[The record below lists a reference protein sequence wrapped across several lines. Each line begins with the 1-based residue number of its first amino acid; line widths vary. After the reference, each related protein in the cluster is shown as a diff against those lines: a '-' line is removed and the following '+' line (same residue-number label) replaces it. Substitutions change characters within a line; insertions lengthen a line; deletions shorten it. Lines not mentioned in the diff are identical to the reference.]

1 MAVTGWLHAGTTTLL
16 SRSCSGANRG
26 VKLPISNT
34 AFVRSTI
41 VLLAAGMLA
50 LLGIV
55 GTSLWLVNKVQDYF
69 TGFIE
74 VREARSA
81 ASELLSTLKD
91 AETGQRGF
99 IITGEAAFREPYDQA
114 LRAVAERQRVFLE
127 KTAPFPDYAA
137 RAATVEKL
145 VTEKLAELSE
155 TVRTVEAGRRDEA
168 VLQVK
173 TDRGRLLMDQ
183 LRDEI
188 GAIVAA
194 ADRELEDHVIDT
206 LWSANALKW
215 TTVLG
220 AIAIIGVLGGAVI
233 VIAQYTRDII
243 TARREVETLN
253 ATLEKRVDERT
264 EELIRA
270 NQEVQRFAY
279 IVTHDLR
286 APLVNIMGFTSELQ
300 ASLSSIQAYVL
311 ADDKAPSEG
320 DILEARRAASE
331 DLPEAIGFIRSS
343 TKKMDALINAILKIS
358 RDGRRELKIE
368 RVDVK
373 ALVEAG
379 AAAVNHQVSEA
390 DGEITVGDNLPTVIS
405 DRLSL
410 EQVFGNLFDNAIKYQ
425 TPGRPLRVSVSARS
439 AGRAGSVIEFT
450 DNGRGIA
457 PEDHERIFELFRRSG
472 TQDKPGEGIG
482 LAHVRSLM
490 RNLGGD
496 IVVRSELGQGTT
508 FVLRLPPD
516 LSKVVRSMQA

>member
-1 MAVTGWLHAGTTTLL
+1 M
-16 SRSCSGANRG
+16 
-26 VKLPISNT
+26 PISNA
-34 AFVRSTI
+34 AFVRSTVI
-41 VLLAAGMLA
+41 LLAAGMIA

-55 GTSLWLVNKVQDYF
+55 GTSLWLVSKVQTYF
-69 TGFIE
+69 TSFIE

-81 ASELLSTLKD
+81 AADLLSTLKD

-99 IITGEAAFREPYDQA
+99 VITGDVAFRGPYDDA
-114 LRAVAERQRVFLE
+114 LRAVAEQDKAFLE
-127 KTAPFPDYAA
+127 KAGRFPQYAERVA
-137 RAATVEKL
+137 NVQTL
-145 VTEKLAELSE
+145 VTQKLAELAL
-155 TVRTVEAGRRDEA
+155 TVKAVEEGRRKDA
-168 VLQVK
+168 VEQVK
-173 TDRGRLLMDQ
+173 TDNGRLLMDE
-183 LRDEI
+183 LRTEI
-188 GAIVAA
+188 GAIMDD
-194 ADRELEDHVIDT
+194 ADDHLRENVIDT
-206 LWSANALKW
+206 LWSAGALQW
-215 TTVLG
+215 TTVIG
-220 AIAIIGVLGGAVI
+220 AIAIIGVLGGAVL
-233 VIAQYTRDII
+233 VIAQYTRDIML
-243 TARREVETLN
+243 ARREVETLN
-253 ATLEKRVDERT
+253 ATLERRVDERT

-300 ASLSSIQAYVL
+300 ASLSSIQTYVL
-311 ADDKAPSEG
+311 ADGKPPSAD

-343 TKKMDALINAILKIS
+343 TKKMDGLINAILKIS

-368 RVDVK
+368 RVDLK
-373 ALVEAG
+373 ALVETG
-379 AAAVNHQVSEA
+379 AAAVNHQVSES
-390 DGEITVGDNLPTVIS
+390 DGVVTIGETLPTVIS

-410 EQVFGNLFDNAIKYQ
+410 EQVFGNLFDNAIKYRM
-425 TPGRPLRVSVSARS
+425 PGRALRISVTTRNI
-439 AGRAGSVIEFT
+439 GRAGSVIEFT

-457 PEDHERIFELFRRSG
+457 PEDHERVFELFRRSG

-496 IVVRSELGQGTT
+496 IVVKSALGEGTT

>member
-1 MAVTGWLHAGTTTLL
+1 M
-16 SRSCSGANRG
+16 
-26 VKLPISNT
+26 PISNA

-41 VLLAAGMLA
+41 VLLVAGMLS

-55 GTSLWLVNKVQDYF
+55 GTSLWLVNKVQTYF

-74 VREARSA
+74 VREARSTA
-81 ASELLSTLKD
+81 ADLLSTLKD

-99 IITGEAAFREPYDQA
+99 IITGENAFRTPYDNA
-114 LRAVAERQRVFLE
+114 LRAVADREKAFLE
-127 KTAPFPDYAA
+127 KTRGFPQYAERTA
-137 RAATVEKL
+137 KIEALVEQKL
-145 VTEKLAELSE
+145 KELAE
-155 TVRTVEAGRRDEA
+155 TVDAVEAGRQADA
-168 VLQVK
+168 INQVK
-173 TDRGRLLMDQ
+173 TDRGRVLMDE
-183 LRDEI
+183 LRIEL
-188 GAIVAA
+188 GAIMDD
-194 ADRELEDHVIDT
+194 ADRELRESVVDT
-206 LWSANALKW
+206 LWSAGALQW
-215 TTVLG
+215 TTVIG
-220 AIAIIGVLGGAVI
+220 AVAIIGVLGGAAA

-243 TARREVETLN
+243 LARREVETLN

-300 ASLSSIQAYVL
+300 ASLASIQAYVL
-311 ADDKAPSEG
+311 ADGKTPSEG

-343 TKKMDALINAILKIS
+343 TKKMDGLINAILKIS

-368 RVDVK
+368 RVDLK
-373 ALVEAG
+373 ALAENG
-379 AAAVNHQVSEA
+379 AAAVGHQVGES
-390 DGEITVGDNLPTVIS
+390 DGEVTIADNLPTVIS

-425 TPGRPLRVSVSARS
+425 TPGRPLRVSVTARS
-439 AGRAGSVIEFT
+439 LGRAGFVVEFT

-457 PEDHERIFELFRRSG
+457 PEDHERVFELFRRSG

>member
-1 MAVTGWLHAGTTTLL
+1 M
-16 SRSCSGANRG
+16 
-26 VKLPISNT
+26 PISNA

-41 VLLAAGMLA
+41 ILFIAGMLA

-55 GTSLWLVNKVQDYF
+55 GTSLWLVSKVQSYF
-69 TGFIE
+69 TDFVE
-74 VREARSA
+74 LREARRASA
-81 ASELLSTLKD
+81 DLLSILKD

-99 IITGEAAFREPYDQA
+99 IITGDLAFRAPYDEALSAVVKQEKEFLDKTSRLPAYTKQA
-114 LRAVAERQRVFLE
+114 AHIEQ
-127 KTAPFPDYAA
+127 
-137 RAATVEKL
+137 L
-145 VTEKLAELSE
+145 VNEKLAELAG
-155 TVRTVEAGRRDEA
+155 TVKLMEEGRQAEAIEE
-168 VLQVK
+168 VK
-173 TDRGRLLMDQ
+173 TDRGRVLMDEI
-183 LRDEI
+183 RDEL
-188 GAIVAA
+188 GAIMDD
-194 ADRELEDHVIDT
+194 ADDHLRVSVTDT
-206 LWSANALKW
+206 VWSAGALQW
-215 TTVLG
+215 TTVIG
-220 AIAIIGVLGGAVI
+220 AIAIIGVLGGAI
-233 VIAQYTRDII
+233 AVIAQYTRDILV
-243 TARREVETLN
+243 ARREVETLN

-300 ASLSSIQAYVL
+300 ASLSSIQSYVL
-311 ADDKAPSEG
+311 ADGKAPSEN

-343 TKKMDALINAILKIS
+343 TKKMDGLINAILKIS

-368 RVDVK
+368 RVDLK

-379 AAAVNHQVSEA
+379 AAAVNHQVGEA
-390 DGEITVGDNLPTVIS
+390 DGLVTVGDNLPSVVS

-410 EQVFGNLFDNAIKYQ
+410 EQVFGNLFDNAIKYRLPD
-425 TPGRPLRVSVSARS
+425 TPLRISVTARNI
-439 AGRAGSVIEFT
+439 GRVGSIIEFT

-457 PEDHERIFELFRRSG
+457 AEDHERVFELFRRSG
-472 TQDKPGEGIG
+472 SQDKPGEGIG

>member
-1 MAVTGWLHAGTTTLL
+1 M
-16 SRSCSGANRG
+16 
-26 VKLPISNT
+26 PISNA
-34 AFVRSTI
+34 AFVRSTVI
-41 VLLAAGMLA
+41 LLAAGMIA

-55 GTSLWLVNKVQDYF
+55 GTSLWLVSKVQTYF
-69 TGFIE
+69 AELVE
-74 VREARSA
+74 VREVRSA
-81 ASELLSTLKD
+81 AADLLSTLKD

-99 IITGEAAFREPYDQA
+99 VITSEATFRKPYDEA
-114 LRAVAERQRVFLE
+114 LTAVAERQKALE
-127 KTAPFPDYAA
+127 ERSAKFEHYAERMPDIK
-137 RAATVEKL
+137 RLVSEKL
-145 VTEKLAELSE
+145 VELAE
-155 TVRTVEAGRRDEA
+155 TVEAVEQGRTTDA
-168 VLQVK
+168 IAQVK
-173 TDRGRLLMDQ
+173 TDRGRVLMDQ
-183 LRDEI
+183 LREQLGVIMADADQRLQV
-188 GAIVAA
+188 GIV
-194 ADRELEDHVIDT
+194 DT
-206 LWSANALKW
+206 LWSAGALQW
-215 TTVLG
+215 TTVIG
-220 AIAIIGVLGGAVI
+220 AIAIIGVLGGAVL
-233 VIAQYTRDII
+233 VVAQYTRDIML
-243 TARREVETLN
+243 ARREVETLN
-253 ATLEKRVDERT
+253 ATLERRVDERT

-300 ASLSSIQAYVL
+300 ASLSSIQTYVL
-311 ADDKAPSEG
+311 ADGKPPSAD

-343 TKKMDALINAILKIS
+343 TKKMDGLINAILKIS

-368 RVDVK
+368 RVDLK
-373 ALVEAG
+373 GLVEMG
-379 AAAVNHQVSEA
+379 AAAVNHQVSES
-390 DGEITVGDNLPTVIS
+390 DGVVTIGDSLPTVIS

-425 TPGRPLRVSVSARS
+425 TQGRPLRISVTARNI
-439 AGRAGSVIEFT
+439 GRAGSVIEFT

-457 PEDHERIFELFRRSG
+457 LEDHERVFELFRRSG

-496 IVVRSELGQGTT
+496 IVVKSALGEGTT

>member
-1 MAVTGWLHAGTTTLL
+1 M
-16 SRSCSGANRG
+16 
-26 VKLPISNT
+26 PISNA

-41 VLLAAGMLA
+41 ILLVAGMIS

-55 GTSLWLVNKVQDYF
+55 GTSLWLVSKVQTYF
-69 TGFIE
+69 AELIE
-74 VREARSA
+74 VREVRSA
-81 ASELLSTLKD
+81 AADLLSTLKD

-99 IITGEAAFREPYDQA
+99 VITGEASFRKPYDDA
-114 LRAVAERQRVFLE
+114 LKAVSERQKALE
-127 KTAPFPDYAA
+127 ENVARFPHYAA
-137 RAATVEKL
+137 GMPDIKRLVSEKL
-145 VTEKLAELSE
+145 VELAE
-155 TVRTVEAGRRDEA
+155 TVEAVAQGDAAEA
-168 VLQVK
+168 IAQVK
-173 TDRGRLLMDQ
+173 TDRGRIIMDELRAQ
-183 LRDEI
+183 L
-188 GAIVAA
+188 GG
-194 ADRELEDHVIDT
+194 IDT
-206 LWSANALKW
+206 LWSAGALRW
-215 TTVLG
+215 TTVIG
-220 AIAIIGVLGGAVI
+220 AIAIIGVLGGAAVI
-233 VIAQYTRDII
+233 VAQYTRDIVV
-243 TARREVETLN
+243 ARREVETLN
-253 ATLEKRVDERT
+253 TTLEKRVDERT

-300 ASLSSIQAYVL
+300 ASLASIQNYVL
-311 ADDKAPSEG
+311 ADEKPPSMD

-343 TKKMDALINAILKIS
+343 TKKMDGLINAILKIS

-368 RVDVK
+368 RVDIK
-373 ALVEAG
+373 ALVETG
-379 AAAVNHQVSEA
+379 AAAVNHQISES
-390 DGEITVGDNLPTVIS
+390 DGEITIDEKLPTVIS

-425 TPGRPLRVSVSARS
+425 SPDRPLRISVTARN
-439 AGRAGSVIEFT
+439 AGRAGFYIEFT

-457 PEDHERIFELFRRSG
+457 PEDHERVFELFRRSG
-472 TQDKPGEGIG
+472 TQDRPGEGIG

-496 IVVRSELGQGTT
+496 IVVKSELGQGTT

>member
-1 MAVTGWLHAGTTTLL
+1 M
-16 SRSCSGANRG
+16 
-26 VKLPISNT
+26 PISNA
-34 AFVRSTI
+34 AFVRSTVI
-41 VLLAAGMLA
+41 LLIAGMIA

-55 GTSLWLVNKVQDYF
+55 GTSLWLVGKVQTYF
-69 TGFIE
+69 TELIE
-74 VREARSA
+74 VREVRSA
-81 ASELLSTLKD
+81 AADLLSTLKD

-99 IITGEAAFREPYDQA
+99 VITGEATFRKPYDDA
-114 LRAVAERQRVFLE
+114 LKAVVERQKTLADKAER
-127 KTAPFPDYAA
+127 FPHYAE
-137 RAATVEKL
+137 RMPDVRRLVSEKL
-145 VTEKLAELSE
+145 VELAD
-155 TVRTVEAGRRDEA
+155 TVEAVEQGRPNDA
-168 VLQVK
+168 VAQVK
-173 TDRGRLLMDQ
+173 TDRGRILMDQ
-183 LRDEI
+183 LRDQLGDI
-188 GAIVAA
+188 MTD
-194 ADRELEDHVIDT
+194 ADRRLQEGIVDT
-206 LWSANALKW
+206 LWSAGALKW
-215 TTVLG
+215 TTVIG
-220 AIAIIGVLGGAVI
+220 AIAIIGVMGGAAAV
-233 VIAQYTRDII
+233 VAQYTRDIVA
-243 TARREVETLN
+243 ARREVETLN

-300 ASLSSIQAYVL
+300 ASLGAIQTYVL
-311 ADDKAPSEG
+311 ADSKTPSAD

-343 TKKMDALINAILKIS
+343 TKKMDGLINAILKIS

-368 RVDVK
+368 RVDIK
-373 ALVEAG
+373 TLVETG
-379 AAAVNHQVSEA
+379 AAAVNHQVSES
-390 DGEITVGDNLPTVIS
+390 DGVVTIDSNLPTVIS

-425 TPGRPLRVSVSARS
+425 SPDRPLRIAVSART
-439 AGRAGSVIEFT
+439 AGRAGFVIEFT

-457 PEDHERIFELFRRSG
+457 QEDHERVFELFRRSG

-496 IVVRSELGQGTT
+496 IVVRSEIGKGTT

>member
-1 MAVTGWLHAGTTTLL
+1 M
-16 SRSCSGANRG
+16 
-26 VKLPISNT
+26 PISNA

-41 VLLAAGMLA
+41 VLLLAGMIA

-55 GTSLWLVNKVQDYF
+55 GTSLWLAAKVETYF

-74 VREARSA
+74 LREVRSA
-81 ASELLSTLKD
+81 AADLLSTLQD

-99 IITGEAAFREPYDQA
+99 VITRDPNFREPYDEA
-114 LRAVAERQRVFLE
+114 LKAVAERQQALAE
-127 KTAPFPDYAA
+127 KAA
-137 RAATVEKL
+137 RFPHYEERVPDIKRL
-145 VTEKLAELSE
+145 VSEKLAELAG
-155 TVRTVEAGRRDEA
+155 VVEAVEQGRADDAINEVR
-168 VLQVK
+168 

-183 LRDEI
+183 LREQL
-188 GAIVAA
+188 GAIMEDADGRLQESVA
-194 ADRELEDHVIDT
+194 DT
-206 LWSANALKW
+206 LWSAGALKW
-215 TTVLG
+215 TTVIG
-220 AIAIIGVLGGAVI
+220 AIAIIGVLGGAIV

-243 TARREVETLN
+243 VARREVETLN

-300 ASLSSIQAYVL
+300 ASLSAIQAYVL
-311 ADDKAPSEG
+311 ADGKAPSEA
-320 DILEARRAASE
+320 DIIEARRAAAE

-343 TKKMDALINAILKIS
+343 TKKMDGLINAILKIS

-368 RVDVK
+368 RVDLR
-373 ALVEAG
+373 ALAETG
-379 AAAVNHQVSEA
+379 AAAVGHQVGEA
-390 DGEITVGDNLPTVIS
+390 GGVVTIDRNLPTVVS

-425 TPGRPLRVSVSARS
+425 SPDRPLRISVAARN
-439 AGRAGSVIEFT
+439 AGRAGFFIDFT

-457 PEDHERIFELFRRSG
+457 PDDHERVFELFRRSG

>member
-1 MAVTGWLHAGTTTLL
+1 M
-16 SRSCSGANRG
+16 
-26 VKLPISNT
+26 PISNA
-34 AFVRSTI
+34 AFVRSTVI
-41 VLLAAGMLA
+41 LLIAGMLS

-55 GTSLWLVNKVQDYF
+55 GTSLWLVHKVQDYF

-74 VREARSA
+74 VREVRSA
-81 ASELLSTLKD
+81 AADLLSTLKD

-99 IITGEAAFREPYDQA
+99 VITGEAAFRRPYDDA
-114 LRAVAERQRVFLE
+114 LKAVAERQATLGE
-127 KTAPFPDYAA
+127 KAA
-137 RAATVEKL
+137 LFHRYGERIAGINDLVARKL
-145 VTEKLAELSE
+145 VELAE
-155 TVRTVEAGRRDEA
+155 TVEAVEQGKSADAIE
-168 VLQVK
+168 QVK
-173 TDRGRLLMDQ
+173 TDRGRLLMDE
-183 LRDEI
+183 LRQRLGGIMAD
-188 GAIVAA
+188 
-194 ADRELEDHVIDT
+194 ADRELEEGVTDT
-206 LWSANALKW
+206 LWSAGALQW
-215 TTVLG
+215 TTMIG
-220 AIAIIGVLGGAVI
+220 AIAIIGVLGGAVV
-233 VIAQYTRDII
+233 VIAQYTRDLVA
-243 TARREVETLN
+243 ARREVETLN
-253 ATLEKRVDERT
+253 TTLEKRVDERT

-300 ASLSSIQAYVL
+300 ASLSAIQTYVL
-311 ADDKAPSEG
+311 ADGKPPSSD

-343 TKKMDALINAILKIS
+343 TKKMDGLINAILKIS

-368 RVDVK
+368 RVDLKV
-373 ALVEAG
+373 LTETG
-379 AAAVNHQVSEA
+379 AAAVNHQV
-390 DGEITVGDNLPTVIS
+390 GESGGVVTIGDNLPTVIS

-425 TPGRPLRVSVSARS
+425 TPGRPLRISVTARTT
-439 AGRAGSVIEFT
+439 GRAGSVIEFT

-457 PEDHERIFELFRRSG
+457 PEDHERVFELFRRSG

-496 IVVRSELGQGTT
+496 IVVKSELGEGTT

>member
-1 MAVTGWLHAGTTTLL
+1 M
-16 SRSCSGANRG
+16 
-26 VKLPISNT
+26 PISNS

-41 VLLAAGMLA
+41 VLLIAGIIA

-55 GTSLWLVNKVQDYF
+55 GTSLWLVHKVQDYF
-69 TGFIE
+69 TSYIE

-81 ASELLSTLKD
+81 ASDLLSTLKD
-91 AETGQRGF
+91 LETGQRGF
-99 IITGEAAFREPYDQA
+99 VITGDQAFRGPYDAA
-114 LRAVAERQRVFLE
+114 LKAVAERQAVLAE
-127 KTAPFPDYAA
+127 KIAGFPEYA
-137 RAATVEKL
+137 RHMPEIEKL
-145 VTEKLAELSE
+145 VAAKLDELAD
-155 TVRTVEAGRRDEA
+155 TVAAIEQGRPADA
-168 VLQVK
+168 AAQVK
-173 TDRGRLLMDQ
+173 NDRGRVIMDQ
-183 LRDEI
+183 LRARLGEI
-188 GAIVAA
+188 TAD
-194 ADRELEDHVIDT
+194 ADRRMEEGVTDT
-206 LWSANALKW
+206 LRSAGALQW
-215 TTVLG
+215 TTVIG
-220 AIAIIGVLGGAVI
+220 AIAIIAVLGGAIV

-243 TARREVETLN
+243 VARREVEMLN

-300 ASLSSIQAYVL
+300 ASLASIQAYVL
-311 ADDKAPSEG
+311 ADEKTPSES

-343 TKKMDALINAILKIS
+343 TKKMDGLINAILKIS
-358 RDGRRELKIE
+358 RDGRRELKVE
-368 RVDVK
+368 RVDLK
-373 ALVEAG
+373 ALAEAG
-379 AAAVNHQVSEA
+379 AAAVGHQVGES
-390 DGEITVGDNLPTVIS
+390 DGIVVVDDTLPTVVS

-410 EQVFGNLFDNAIKYQ
+410 EQVFGNLFDNAIKYRM
-425 TPGRPLRVSVSARS
+425 PDRPLRISISARNT
-439 AGRAGSVIEFT
+439 GRAGFVIEFT

-457 PEDHERIFELFRRSG
+457 AEDHERVFELFRRSG
-472 TQDKPGEGIG
+472 AQDRPGEGIG

>member
-1 MAVTGWLHAGTTTLL
+1 M
-16 SRSCSGANRG
+16 
-26 VKLPISNT
+26 PISNA
-34 AFVRSTI
+34 AFVRSTVI
-41 VLLAAGMLA
+41 LLIAGMLA

-55 GTSLWLVNKVQDYF
+55 GTSLWLVHKVQGYF

-74 VREARSA
+74 VREVRSA
-81 ASELLSTLKD
+81 AADLLSTLQD

-99 IITGEAAFREPYDQA
+99 VITGEPTFLKPYDDA
-114 LRAVAERQRVFLE
+114 LKAVEERQSALGETAARFPRYAERIAEIDSLV
-127 KTAPFPDYAA
+127 A
-137 RAATVEKL
+137 R
-145 VTEKLAELSE
+145 KLAELAE
-155 TVRTVEAGRRDEA
+155 TVEAVERGRPAEA
-168 VLQVK
+168 VEQVK
-173 TDRGRLLMDQ
+173 TDRGRVIMDD
-183 LRDEI
+183 LRQRLGGIMAD
-188 GAIVAA
+188 
-194 ADRELEDHVIDT
+194 ADREMQEGAVDT
-206 LWSANALKW
+206 LRSAGALQW
-215 TTVLG
+215 MTVIG
-220 AIAIIGVLGGAVI
+220 AIAITGVLGGAV
-233 VIAQYTRDII
+233 VVVVQYTRDIVA
-243 TARREVETLN
+243 ARREVEMLN

-300 ASLSSIQAYVL
+300 ASLASIQAYVL
-311 ADDKAPSEG
+311 ADGKAPSEA

-331 DLPEAIGFIRSS
+331 DLPEATGFIRSS
-343 TKKMDALINAILKIS
+343 TKKMDGLINAILKIS

-368 RVDVK
+368 RVDLK
-373 ALVEAG
+373 ALAEAG
-379 AAAVNHQVSEA
+379 AAAVGHQVGES
-390 DGEITVGDNLPTVIS
+390 DGEVVIGDTLPAVIS

-410 EQVFGNLFDNAIKYQ
+410 EQIFGNLFDNAIKYQ
-425 TPGRPLRVSVSARS
+425 SADRPLRISVTARS
-439 AGRAGSVIEFT
+439 GGRAGHIIEFT

-457 PEDHERIFELFRRSG
+457 PEDHERVFELFRRSG

>member
-1 MAVTGWLHAGTTTLL
+1 M
-16 SRSCSGANRG
+16 
-26 VKLPISNT
+26 PISNA
-34 AFVRSTI
+34 AFVRSTAI
-41 VLLAAGMLA
+41 LLIAGMVM

-55 GTSLWLVNKVQDYF
+55 GTSLWLVGKVQTYF
-69 TGFIE
+69 AELVE
-74 VREARSA
+74 VREVRSA
-81 ASELLSTLKD
+81 SADLLSTLKD

-99 IITGEAAFREPYDQA
+99 VITGEPAFRGPYDDA
-114 LRAVAERQRVFLE
+114 LRAVAERQGIFHE
-127 KTAPFPDYAA
+127 KTTSFAEYAV
-137 RAATVEKL
+137 RVSTIERL
-145 VTEKLAELSE
+145 VTEKLAELAE
-155 TVRTVEAGRRDEA
+155 TVKAVENGRQVDA
-168 VLQVK
+168 IALVK

-183 LRDEI
+183 LRTEL
-188 GAIVAA
+188 GAIMAD
-194 ADRELEDHVIDT
+194 ADRRLAEGVIDT
-206 LWSANALKW
+206 LRSADALRW
-215 TTVLG
+215 TTVIG
-220 AIAIIGVLGGAVI
+220 AIAIIGVLGGAALV
-233 VIAQYTRDII
+233 VLQYTRDIV

-253 ATLEKRVDERT
+253 ATLERRVDERT

-300 ASLSSIQAYVL
+300 ASLSAIQNYVL
-311 ADDKAPSEG
+311 ADGKAPSTD
-320 DILEARRAASE
+320 DIFEARRAASE

-358 RDGRRELKIE
+358 RDGRRELKVE
-368 RVDVK
+368 RVDIK

-379 AAAVNHQVSEA
+379 AAAVNHQVGES
-390 DGEITVGDNLPTVIS
+390 DGEVTIADTLPTVIT

-410 EQVFGNLFDNAIKYQ
+410 EQVFGNLFDNAIKYRS
-425 TPGRPLRVSVSARS
+425 PDRPLRISVAARNG
-439 AGRAGSVIEFT
+439 GRAGFVIEFT

-457 PEDHERIFELFRRSG
+457 TEDHERVFELFRRAG

-496 IVVRSELGQGTT
+496 IVIRSELGQGTT

>member
-1 MAVTGWLHAGTTTLL
+1 M
-16 SRSCSGANRG
+16 
-26 VKLPISNT
+26 PISNA
-34 AFVRSTI
+34 AFVRSTV
-41 VLLAAGMLA
+41 VLLIAAMIA

-55 GTSLWLVNKVQDYF
+55 GTSLWLVSKVQTYF
-69 TGFIE
+69 AELIE
-74 VREARSA
+74 VREVRSA
-81 ASELLSTLKD
+81 SADLLSTLKD

-99 IITGEAAFREPYDQA
+99 VITSEASFRKPYDDA
-114 LRAVAERQRVFLE
+114 LKAVAERQQALVDKAER
-127 KTAPFPDYAA
+127 FPHYAERLPDIRRLVSA
-137 RAATVEKL
+137 KL
-145 VTEKLAELSE
+145 VELAE
-155 TVRTVEAGRRDEA
+155 TVEAVSQDRRDEA
-168 VLQVK
+168 IAQVK
-173 TDRGRLLMDQ
+173 TDRGRILMDQ
-183 LRDEI
+183 LRVQLGDI
-188 GAIVAA
+188 MAD
-194 ADRELEDHVIDT
+194 ADRRLQEGIIDT
-206 LWSANALKW
+206 LWSAGALQW
-215 TTVLG
+215 TTVIG
-220 AIAIIGVLGGAVI
+220 AIAIIGVIGGAVI
-233 VIAQYTRDII
+233 VAAQYTRDIVL
-243 TARREVETLN
+243 ARREVETLN

-300 ASLSSIQAYVL
+300 ASLGSIQSYVL
-311 ADDKAPSEG
+311 ADNKAPSVD

-343 TKKMDALINAILKIS
+343 TKKMDGLINAILKIS

-368 RVDVK
+368 RVDIK
-373 ALVEAG
+373 ALVETG
-379 AAAVNHQVSEA
+379 AAAVTHQISES
-390 DGEITVGDNLPTVIS
+390 DGEITIAGNLPTVIS

-425 TPGRPLRVSVSARS
+425 SPDRPLRIAVNARNS
-439 AGRAGSVIEFT
+439 GRAGFVIEFT

-457 PEDHERIFELFRRSG
+457 PEDHERVFELFRRSG

-496 IVVRSELGQGTT
+496 IVVKSELGQGTT

>member
-1 MAVTGWLHAGTTTLL
+1 M
-16 SRSCSGANRG
+16 
-26 VKLPISNT
+26 PISNA

-41 VLLAAGMLA
+41 ILLIAGMIA

-55 GTSLWLVNKVQDYF
+55 GTSLLLVGKVQTYF
-69 TGFIE
+69 AELIE
-74 VREARSA
+74 IRATRSA
-81 ASELLSTLKD
+81 AADLLSTLKD

-99 IITGEAAFREPYDQA
+99 IITGEAGFRTPYDEA
-114 LRAVAERQRVFLE
+114 LKAVSERQKSLAE
-127 KTAPFPDYAA
+127 KASRFPEYAA
-137 RAATVEKL
+137 RIPTIDRLIADKLGELADTVTAIQE
-145 VTEKLAELSE
+145 
-155 TVRTVEAGRRDEA
+155 GRSADA
-168 VLQVK
+168 VAQVK
-173 TDRGRLLMDQ
+173 TDRGRILMDQ
-183 LRDEI
+183 LRDQLGDI
-188 GAIVAA
+188 MAD
-194 ADRELEDHVIDT
+194 ADRRLQEGVIDM
-206 LWSANALKW
+206 LWSAGALRW
-215 TTVLG
+215 TTIIG
-220 AIAIIGVLGGAVI
+220 AIAIIGVMGGAATV
-233 VIAQYTRDII
+233 VAQYTRDII
-243 TARREVETLN
+243 VARREVETLN

-300 ASLSSIQAYVL
+300 ASLSSIQNYVL
-311 ADDKAPSEG
+311 ADGKAPSEA

-343 TKKMDALINAILKIS
+343 TKKMDGLINAILKIS
-358 RDGRRELKIE
+358 RDGRRELRIE
-368 RVDVK
+368 RVDLK
-373 ALVEAG
+373 ALVEGG
-379 AAAVNHQVSEA
+379 AAAVNHQVSES
-390 DGEITVGDNLPTVIS
+390 DGEVTIDGNLPTVIS

-425 TPGRPLRVSVSARS
+425 SPGRPLRVSVSARNG
-439 AGRAGSVIEFT
+439 GRAGFVIEFT

-457 PEDHERIFELFRRSG
+457 PEDHERVFELFRRSG

-496 IVVRSELGQGTT
+496 IVIRSELGQGTT

>member
-1 MAVTGWLHAGTTTLL
+1 M
-16 SRSCSGANRG
+16 
-26 VKLPISNT
+26 PISNA
-34 AFVRSTI
+34 AFVRSTVI
-41 VLLAAGMLA
+41 LLVAGMIA

-55 GTSLWLVNKVQDYF
+55 GTSLWLVGKVQTYF

-74 VREARSA
+74 VREVRSA
-81 ASELLSTLKD
+81 AADLLSTLKD

-99 IITGEAAFREPYDQA
+99 VITGEAAFREPYDEA
-114 LRAVAERQRVFLE
+114 LKAVAERQRTLGE
-127 KTAPFPDYAA
+127 KAA
-137 RAATVEKL
+137 RFPHYAERIPAINSL
-145 VTEKLAELSE
+145 VADKLAELAE
-155 TVRTVEAGRRDEA
+155 TVRAVEGGRAADA
-168 VLQVK
+168 VAQVK
-173 TDRGRLLMDQ
+173 TDRGRILMDQ
-183 LRDEI
+183 LRTQLGDLMED
-188 GAIVAA
+188 
-194 ADRELEDHVIDT
+194 ADGRLEEGVVDT
-206 LWSANALKW
+206 LWSAGALQW
-215 TTVLG
+215 TTVIG
-220 AIAIIGVLGGAVI
+220 AIAIIGVLGGAVV
-233 VIAQYTRDII
+233 VIAQYTRDIVA
-243 TARREVETLN
+243 ARHEVETLN

-300 ASLSSIQAYVL
+300 ASLSAIQTYVL
-311 ADDKAPSEG
+311 ADEKTPSAD

-343 TKKMDALINAILKIS
+343 TKKMDGLINAILKIS

-368 RVDVK
+368 RVDLK
-373 ALVEAG
+373 ALAEAG
-379 AAAVNHQVSEA
+379 AAAVNHQVTES
-390 DGEITVGDNLPTVIS
+390 DGLVTIADNLPTVIS

-410 EQVFGNLFDNAIKYQ
+410 EQVFGNLFDNAIKYRS
-425 TPGRPLRVSVSARS
+425 PERPLRISVTARN
-439 AGRAGSVIEFT
+439 AGRAGSFIDFT

-457 PEDHERIFELFRRSG
+457 AEDHERVFELFRRSG

>member
-1 MAVTGWLHAGTTTLL
+1 M
-16 SRSCSGANRG
+16 
-26 VKLPISNT
+26 PISNA

-41 VLLAAGMLA
+41 ILLVAGMIS

-55 GTSLWLVNKVQDYF
+55 GTSLWLVNKVQTYF
-69 TGFIE
+69 AELIE
-74 VREARSA
+74 VREVRSA
-81 ASELLSTLKD
+81 AADLLSTLKD

-99 IITGEAAFREPYDQA
+99 VITGEASFRKPYDDA
-114 LRAVAERQRVFLE
+114 LRAVSERQKVLE
-127 KTAPFPDYAA
+127 EKASHFPHYAA
-137 RAATVEKL
+137 RTPDIKRLVSEKL
-145 VTEKLAELSE
+145 VELAE
-155 TVRTVEAGRRDEA
+155 TVEAVAQGKAADA
-168 VLQVK
+168 VAQVK
-173 TDRGRLLMDQ
+173 TDRGRIIMDELRAQ
-183 LRDEI
+183 LGGIMTD
-188 GAIVAA
+188 
-194 ADRELEDHVIDT
+194 ADKRLEEGVIDT
-206 LWSANALKW
+206 LWSAGALRW
-215 TTVLG
+215 TTVIG
-220 AIAIIGVLGGAVI
+220 AIAIIGVLGGAAVI
-233 VIAQYTRDII
+233 VAQYTRDIVV
-243 TARREVETLN
+243 ARREVETLN

-300 ASLSSIQAYVL
+300 ASLASIQNYVL
-311 ADDKAPSEG
+311 ADEKSPSMD

-343 TKKMDALINAILKIS
+343 TKKMDGLINAILKIS

-368 RVDVK
+368 RVDIK
-373 ALVEAG
+373 ALVETG
-379 AAAVNHQVSEA
+379 AAAVNHQISES
-390 DGEITVGDNLPTVIS
+390 DGEITIDEKLPTVIS

-425 TPGRPLRVSVSARS
+425 SPDRSLRISVTARN
-439 AGRAGSVIEFT
+439 AGRAGFYIEFA

-457 PEDHERIFELFRRSG
+457 PEDHERVFELFRRSG
-472 TQDKPGEGIG
+472 TQDRPGEGIG

-496 IVVRSELGQGTT
+496 IVVKSELGQGTT

>member
-1 MAVTGWLHAGTTTLL
+1 M
-16 SRSCSGANRG
+16 
-26 VKLPISNT
+26 PISNA
-34 AFVRSTI
+34 AFVRSTVI
-41 VLLAAGMLA
+41 LLVAGMIA

-55 GTSLWLVNKVQDYF
+55 GTSLWLVHKVEGYF
-69 TGFIE
+69 TGYIE

-81 ASELLSTLKD
+81 ASDLLSTLKD
-91 AETGQRGF
+91 LETGQRGF
-99 IITGEAAFREPYDQA
+99 VITGDAAFRKPYDKA
-114 LRAVAERQRVFLE
+114 LTAVAEKLRVLDE
-127 KTAPFPDYAA
+127 KAARFPDYAQ
-137 RAATVEKL
+137 RLPRIEQL
-145 VTEKLAELSE
+145 VTGKLGELAD
-155 TVRTVEAGRRDEA
+155 TVEAVEQGRRADA
-168 VLQVK
+168 VEQVK
-173 TDRGRLLMDQ
+173 TDRGRVIMDQ
-183 LRDEI
+183 LRDQL
-188 GAIVAA
+188 GAIMDD
-194 ADRELEDHVIDT
+194 ADRRLEEGVADT
-206 LWSANALKW
+206 VRSAGALQW
-215 TTVLG
+215 TTVIG
-220 AIAIIGVLGGAVI
+220 AIAIIGVLGGAALV
-233 VIAQYTRDII
+233 VAQYTRDII
-243 TARREVETLN
+243 AARREVETLN

-311 ADDKAPSEG
+311 ADAKAPSAD

-343 TKKMDALINAILKIS
+343 TKKMDGLINAILKIS

-368 RVDVK
+368 RVDLK
-373 ALVEAG
+373 ALAEAG
-379 AAAVNHQVSEA
+379 AAAVNHQVSESDGVVTIA
-390 DGEITVGDNLPTVIS
+390 DTLPTVIS

-425 TPGRPLRVSVSARS
+425 TPGRPLRISVTARN
-439 AGRAGSVIEFT
+439 AGRTGSVIEFT

-457 PEDHERIFELFRRSG
+457 TEDHERVFELFRRSG

-496 IVVRSELGQGTT
+496 IVVRSQLGEGTT

-516 LSKVVRSMQA
+516 LSKVVRSMQE

>member
-1 MAVTGWLHAGTTTLL
+1 M
-16 SRSCSGANRG
+16 
-26 VKLPISNT
+26 PISNA
-34 AFVRSTI
+34 AFVRSTVI
-41 VLLAAGMLA
+41 LLAAGMIA

-55 GTSLWLVNKVQDYF
+55 GTSLWLVSKVQTYF
-69 TGFIE
+69 AELVE
-74 VREARSA
+74 VREVRSA
-81 ASELLSTLKD
+81 AADLLSTLKD

-99 IITGEAAFREPYDQA
+99 VITSEATFRKPYDEA
-114 LRAVAERQRVFLE
+114 LTAVAERQKALE
-127 KTAPFPDYAA
+127 ERSAKFEHYAERMPDIK
-137 RAATVEKL
+137 RLVSEKL
-145 VTEKLAELSE
+145 VELAE
-155 TVRTVEAGRRDEA
+155 TVEAVEQGRTTDA
-168 VLQVK
+168 IAQVK
-173 TDRGRLLMDQ
+173 TDRGRVLMDQ
-183 LRDEI
+183 LREQLGVIMADADQRLQV
-188 GAIVAA
+188 GIV
-194 ADRELEDHVIDT
+194 DT
-206 LWSANALKW
+206 LWSAGALQW
-215 TTVLG
+215 TTVIG
-220 AIAIIGVLGGAVI
+220 AIAIIGVLGGAVL
-233 VIAQYTRDII
+233 VVAQYTRDIML
-243 TARREVETLN
+243 ARREVETLN
-253 ATLEKRVDERT
+253 ATLERRVDERT

-300 ASLSSIQAYVL
+300 ASLSSIQTYVL
-311 ADDKAPSEG
+311 ADGKPPSAD

-343 TKKMDALINAILKIS
+343 TKKMDGLINAILKIS

-368 RVDVK
+368 RVDLK
-373 ALVEAG
+373 GLVEMG
-379 AAAVNHQVSEA
+379 AAAVNHQVSES
-390 DGEITVGDNLPTVIS
+390 DGVVTIGDSLPTVIS

-425 TPGRPLRVSVSARS
+425 TQGRPLRISVTARNI
-439 AGRAGSVIEFT
+439 GRAGSVIEFT

-457 PEDHERIFELFRRSG
+457 PEDHERVFELFRRSG

-496 IVVRSELGQGTT
+496 IVVKSALGEGTT

>member
-1 MAVTGWLHAGTTTLL
+1 M
-16 SRSCSGANRG
+16 
-26 VKLPISNT
+26 PISNA
-34 AFVRSTI
+34 AFVRSTVI
-41 VLLAAGMLA
+41 LLVAGMIA

-55 GTSLWLVNKVQDYF
+55 GTSLWLVHKVEDYF
-69 TGFIE
+69 TGYIE

-81 ASELLSTLKD
+81 ASDLLSTLKD
-91 AETGQRGF
+91 LETGQRGF
-99 IITGEAAFREPYDQA
+99 VITGDVAFRKPYDEA
-114 LRAVAERQRVFLE
+114 LTAVAEKLRVLGE
-127 KTAPFPDYAA
+127 KAARFPDYAQHLPQI
-137 RAATVEKL
+137 EQL
-145 VTEKLAELSE
+145 VTGKLGELAD
-155 TVRTVEAGRRDEA
+155 TVEAVEEGRQADA
-168 VLQVK
+168 VEQVK
-173 TDRGRLLMDQ
+173 TDRGRVIMDQ
-183 LRDEI
+183 LRDQLGGI
-188 GAIVAA
+188 MDD
-194 ADRELEDHVIDT
+194 ADRRLEEGVTDT
-206 LWSANALKW
+206 VWSAGALQW
-215 TTVLG
+215 TTVIG
-220 AIAIIGVLGGAVI
+220 AIAIIGVLGGAALV
-233 VIAQYTRDII
+233 VAQYTRDII
-243 TARREVETLN
+243 AARREVETLN

-311 ADDKAPSEG
+311 ADEKAPSAD

-343 TKKMDALINAILKIS
+343 TKKMDGLINAILKIS

-368 RVDVK
+368 RVDLR
-373 ALVEAG
+373 ALAEAG
-379 AAAVNHQVSEA
+379 AAAVNHQVSES
-390 DGEITVGDNLPTVIS
+390 DGVVTIGDSLPTVIS

-425 TPGRPLRVSVSARS
+425 TPGRPLRISVTARNV
-439 AGRAGSVIEFT
+439 GRVGSIIEFT

-457 PEDHERIFELFRRSG
+457 PEDHERVFELFRRSG

-496 IVVRSELGQGTT
+496 IIVRSQLGEGTT

-516 LSKVVRSMQA
+516 LSKVVRSMQG

>member
-1 MAVTGWLHAGTTTLL
+1 M
-16 SRSCSGANRG
+16 
-26 VKLPISNT
+26 PISNA

-41 VLLAAGMLA
+41 ILLVAGMIA

-55 GTSLWLVNKVQDYF
+55 GTSLWLVSKVQTYF
-69 TGFIE
+69 AELVDVRE
-74 VREARSA
+74 VRSSA
-81 ASELLSTLKD
+81 ADLLSTLKD

-99 IITGEAAFREPYDQA
+99 VITGEVSFRQPYDDA
-114 LRAVAERQRVFLE
+114 LKAVAERQRLLGE
-127 KTAPFPDYAA
+127 KAASFPAYAE
-137 RAATVEKL
+137 RIPEINRL
-145 VTEKLAELSE
+145 VADKLAELAE
-155 TVRTVEAGRRDEA
+155 TVVAVESGQAANA
-168 VLQVK
+168 VTLVK

-183 LRDEI
+183 LRDQLGDI
-188 GAIVAA
+188 MAD
-194 ADRELEDHVIDT
+194 ADRRLEAGVIDT
-206 LWSANALKW
+206 LWSAGALRW
-215 TTVLG
+215 TTVIG
-220 AIAIIGVLGGAVI
+220 AIAIIAVLGGAAVI
-233 VIAQYTRDII
+233 VAQYTRDIVV
-243 TARREVETLN
+243 ARREVETLN

-300 ASLSSIQAYVL
+300 ASLAAIQGYVL
-311 ADDKAPSEG
+311 ADEKPPSVD
-320 DILEARRAASE
+320 DILEARRAVSE

-343 TKKMDALINAILKIS
+343 TKKMDGLINAILKIS

-368 RVDVK
+368 RVDIK
-373 ALVEAG
+373 TLIETG
-379 AAAVNHQVSEA
+379 AAAVNHQVSES
-390 DGEITVGDNLPTVIS
+390 DGEITIDEKLPTVIS

-425 TPGRPLRVSVSARS
+425 SPERPLRISVTARN
-439 AGRAGSVIEFT
+439 AGRAGFYIEFT

-457 PEDHERIFELFRRSG
+457 PEDHERVFELFRRSG
-472 TQDKPGEGIG
+472 TQDRPGEGIG

-496 IVVRSELGQGTT
+496 IVVKSELGQGTT

>member
-1 MAVTGWLHAGTTTLL
+1 M
-16 SRSCSGANRG
+16 
-26 VKLPISNT
+26 PISTT

-41 VLLAAGMLA
+41 MLLVAGIIA

-55 GTSLWLVNKVQDYF
+55 GTSLWLVHKVQDYF
-69 TGFIE
+69 TGYIEMGE
-74 VREARSA
+74 VRA
-81 ASELLSTLKD
+81 AAVDLLSTLKD
-91 AETGQRGF
+91 LETGQRGF
-99 IITGEAAFREPYDQA
+99 VITGDPAFRDPYDAA
-114 LRAVAERQRVFLE
+114 LKALAERQRTLAE
-127 KTAPFPDYAA
+127 KTASFPEYARHMPEINKLVA
-137 RAATVEKL
+137 AKLVELAETVTAVEEGRRADAAT
-145 VTEKLAELSE
+145 
-155 TVRTVEAGRRDEA
+155 
-168 VLQVK
+168 QVK
-173 TDRGRLLMDQ
+173 NDRGRVLMDQ
-183 LRDEI
+183 LRTQLGGI
-188 GAIVAA
+188 T
-194 ADRELEDHVIDT
+194 ADADHRLEDSIADT
-206 LWSANALKW
+206 LWSAGALQW
-215 TTVLG
+215 TTVVG
-220 AIAIIGVLGGAVI
+220 AIAIIAVLGGAIV

-243 TARREVETLN
+243 AARREVEMLN

-300 ASLSSIQAYVL
+300 ASLAAIQAYVL
-311 ADDKAPSEG
+311 ADGTAPSEG

-331 DLPEAIGFIRSS
+331 DLPEAIDFIRSS
-343 TKKMDALINAILKIS
+343 TKKMDGLINAILKIS
-358 RDGRRELKIE
+358 RDGRRELKVE
-368 RVDVK
+368 RVDLK

-379 AAAVNHQVSEA
+379 ASAVGHQVGESDGVVVVDEA
-390 DGEITVGDNLPTVIS
+390 LPTVIS

-410 EQVFGNLFDNAIKYQ
+410 EQVFGNLFDNAIKYGS
-425 TPGRPLRVSVSARS
+425 PGRPLRISVSARNI
-439 AGRAGSVIEFT
+439 GRAGFIIEFS

-457 PEDHERIFELFRRSG
+457 AEDHERIFELFRRSG
-472 TQDKPGEGIG
+472 AQDRPGEGIG

>member
-1 MAVTGWLHAGTTTLL
+1 M
-16 SRSCSGANRG
+16 
-26 VKLPISNT
+26 PISNA
-34 AFVRSTI
+34 AFVRSTVI
-41 VLLAAGMLA
+41 LLIAGMIA

-55 GTSLWLVNKVQDYF
+55 GTSLWLVDKVQGYF
-69 TGFIE
+69 TDFIE

-81 ASELLSTLKD
+81 AADLLSTVKD

-99 IITGEAAFREPYDQA
+99 IITGDAAFRTPYDVA
-114 LRAVAERQRVFLE
+114 LRAVAEQEKAFIE
-127 KTAPFPDYAA
+127 KTMPLPDYAE
-137 RAATVEKL
+137 RASRISKL
-145 VTEKLAELSE
+145 VEDKLAELAG
-155 TVRTVEAGRRDEA
+155 TVNLMEQGRQAEAIAE
-168 VLQVK
+168 VK
-173 TDRGRLLMDQ
+173 TDRGRVLMDE
-183 LRDEI
+183 LRTEI
-188 GAIVAA
+188 GRIMDD
-194 ADRELEDHVIDT
+194 ADRHLEERVVDT
-206 LWSANALKW
+206 VRSAGALQW
-215 TTVLG
+215 TTVIG
-220 AIAIIGVLGGAVI
+220 AIAIIGVLGGAAFV
-233 VIAQYTRDII
+233 VMQYTRDII
-243 TARREVETLN
+243 VARREVETVN
-253 ATLEKRVDERT
+253 ATLERRVDERT

-300 ASLSSIQAYVL
+300 ASLAAIQSYVL
-311 ADDKAPSEG
+311 ADSKAPSEG

-343 TKKMDALINAILKIS
+343 TKKMDGLINAILKIS
-358 RDGRRELKIE
+358 RDGRRELRVE
-368 RVDVK
+368 RVDIK
-373 ALVEAG
+373 ALVETG
-379 AAAVNHQVSEA
+379 AAAVNHQIGES
-390 DGEITVGDNLPTVIS
+390 DGEIAIDERLPTVIS

-410 EQVFGNLFDNAIKYQ
+410 EQVFGNLFDNAIKYRA
-425 TPGRPLRVSVSARS
+425 PERALRISVTAKN

-457 PEDHERIFELFRRSG
+457 PEDHERVFELFRRAG
-472 TQDKPGEGIG
+472 AQDKPGEGIG

>member
-1 MAVTGWLHAGTTTLL
+1 M
-16 SRSCSGANRG
+16 
-26 VKLPISNT
+26 PISNA

-41 VLLAAGMLA
+41 VLLLAGMIA

-55 GTSLWLVNKVQDYF
+55 GTSLWLAAKVQTYF

-74 VREARSA
+74 LREVRSA
-81 ASELLSTLKD
+81 AADLLSTLQD

-99 IITGEAAFREPYDQA
+99 VITRDPNFRQPYDEA
-114 LRAVAERQRVFLE
+114 LKAVAERQQALAE
-127 KTAPFPDYAA
+127 KAA
-137 RAATVEKL
+137 RFPHYEERVPGIEHL
-145 VTEKLAELSE
+145 VSEKLAELAG
-155 TVRTVEAGRRDEA
+155 VVEAVEQGRTADAIGEVR
-168 VLQVK
+168 

-183 LRDEI
+183 LREQL
-188 GAIVAA
+188 GAII
-194 ADRELEDHVIDT
+194 ADADDRLQESVTDT
-206 LWSANALKW
+206 LRSASALKW
-215 TTVLG
+215 ATLIG
-220 AIAIIGVLGGAVI
+220 AIAIIGVLGGAIV

-243 TARREVETLN
+243 VARREVETLN

-300 ASLSSIQAYVL
+300 ASLSAIQAYVL
-311 ADDKAPSEG
+311 ADGKAPSEA
-320 DILEARRAASE
+320 DILEARRAAAE

-343 TKKMDALINAILKIS
+343 TKKMDGLINAILKIS

-368 RVDVK
+368 RVDLR
-373 ALVEAG
+373 ALAETG
-379 AAAVNHQVSEA
+379 AAAVGHQVGES
-390 DGEITVGDNLPTVIS
+390 DGVVTIDRNLPTVVS

-425 TPGRPLRVSVSARS
+425 SPDRPLRISVTARN
-439 AGRAGSVIEFT
+439 AGRAGFFIDFA

-457 PEDHERIFELFRRSG
+457 PDDHERVFELFRRSG

-496 IVVRSELGQGTT
+496 IMVRSELGQGTT

>member
-1 MAVTGWLHAGTTTLL
+1 M
-16 SRSCSGANRG
+16 
-26 VKLPISNT
+26 PISNA
-34 AFVRSTI
+34 AFVRSTVI
-41 VLLAAGMLA
+41 LLIAGMLA

-55 GTSLWLVNKVQDYF
+55 GTSLWLVSKVQGYF
-69 TGFIE
+69 AGFIE

-81 ASELLSTLKD
+81 AADLLSILKD

-99 IITGEAAFREPYDQA
+99 IITGDTAFRAPYDDA
-114 LRAVAERQRVFLE
+114 LRGVAEQEKVFLE
-127 KTAPFPDYAA
+127 KAMRLPAYAE
-137 RAATVEKL
+137 RATRVGSLVEQ
-145 VTEKLAELSE
+145 KLAELAG
-155 TVRTVEAGRRDEA
+155 TVSLMEQGRQAEAIEE
-168 VLQVK
+168 VK
-173 TDRGRLLMDQ
+173 TDRGRVLMDE
-183 LRDEI
+183 LRVEI
-188 GAIVAA
+188 GSIMDD
-194 ADRELEDHVIDT
+194 ADRSLEESVVDT
-206 LWSANALKW
+206 LRSASALQW
-215 TTVLG
+215 TTVIG
-220 AIAIIGVLGGAVI
+220 AIAIIGVLGGAAAVI
-233 VIAQYTRDII
+233 MQYTRDII
-243 TARREVETLN
+243 VARREVETLN
-253 ATLEKRVDERT
+253 ATLERRVDERT

-300 ASLSSIQAYVL
+300 ASLAAIQSYVL
-311 ADDKAPSEG
+311 ADGKAPSEG

-343 TKKMDALINAILKIS
+343 TKKMDGLINAILKIS
-358 RDGRRELKIE
+358 RDGRRELRIE

-379 AAAVNHQVSEA
+379 AAAVGHQVGES
-390 DGEITVGDNLPTVIS
+390 DGEVTIDDKLPTVIS

-410 EQVFGNLFDNAIKYQ
+410 EQVFGNLFDNAIKYRS
-425 TPGRPLRVSVSARS
+425 PDRPLRISVTAKNG
-439 AGRAGSVIEFT
+439 GRAGFVIEFT

-457 PEDHERIFELFRRSG
+457 PEDHERVFELFRRSG

>member
-1 MAVTGWLHAGTTTLL
+1 M
-16 SRSCSGANRG
+16 
-26 VKLPISNT
+26 PISNA
-34 AFVRSTI
+34 AFVRSTLI
-41 VLLAAGMLA
+41 LLIAGMIA

-55 GTSLWLVNKVQDYF
+55 GTSLWLAGKVETYF
-69 TGFIE
+69 SGFVE
-74 VREARSA
+74 VREARR
-81 ASELLSTLKD
+81 ASSDLLSTLKD

-99 IITGEAAFREPYDQA
+99 VITGDAAFRAPYDDA
-114 LRAVAERQRVFLE
+114 LRAVAEQRRAFIE
-127 KTAPFPDYAA
+127 KATAVPRYAA
-137 RAATVEKL
+137 RAEVVDRL
-145 VTEKLAELSE
+145 VKEKLAELAE
-155 TVRTVEAGRRDEA
+155 TVEAVEEGRQADA
-168 VLQVK
+168 IAQVK
-173 TDRGRLLMDQ
+173 TDRGRVIMEQ
-183 LRDEI
+183 LRAEL
-188 GAIVAA
+188 GAIMDDT
-194 ADRELEDHVIDT
+194 DRQLQEGIADT
-206 LWSANALKW
+206 LWSAGALQW
-215 TTVLG
+215 TTVIG
-220 AIAIIGVLGGAVI
+220 AIAIVGVLAGAAAV
-233 VIAQYTRDII
+233 VAKYTRDII

-253 ATLEKRVDERT
+253 TTLEQRVDERT

-300 ASLSSIQAYVL
+300 ASLSAIQAYVL
-311 ADDKAPSEG
+311 ADGKVPSE
-320 DILEARRAASE
+320 DDVLEARRAAAE

-343 TKKMDALINAILKIS
+343 TKKMDGLINAILKIS

-368 RVDVK
+368 RVNLK
-373 ALVEAG
+373 ALAEAG
-379 AAAVNHQVSEA
+379 AAAVTHQVSES
-390 DGEITVGDNLPTVIS
+390 DGEIAIDDALPTVIS

-410 EQVFGNLFDNAIKYQ
+410 EQVFGNLFDNAIKYRS
-425 TPGRPLRVSVSARS
+425 PERPLRISVSARN
-439 AGRAGSVIEFT
+439 AGRNGVVVEFA

-457 PEDHERIFELFRRSG
+457 AEDHERIFELFRRSG